1 MLGLPVATELRKP
14 IFKKMVFD
22 KFKFSAAE
30 KQEFDKYIKQLHI
43 AGEISP
49 KTVNIAG
56 AGEIR
61 VIFLLQV
68 TLKEKECP
76 DRLLIHIAKLIEQK
90 MVLVL
95 SFANE
100 IQLTIYHHGHLQRSA
115 WQAAEAGCLKLQGL
129 DMAAVWEN
137 FVLQIGG
144 IELEQGNSLD
154 RQLEV
159 NETREKLAGE
169 IARLSKK
176 MWSARQPKAKLEL
189 RQKINEL
196 QKEIDTLNL

>member
-68 TLKEKECP
+68 TLKEKE
-76 DRLLIHIAKLIEQK
+76 
-90 MVLVL
+90 
-95 SFANE
+95 
-100 IQLTIYHHGHLQRSA
+100 
-115 WQAAEAGCLKLQGL
+115 
-129 DMAAVWEN
+129 
-137 FVLQIGG
+137 
-144 IELEQGNSLD
+144 
-154 RQLEV
+154 
-159 NETREKLAGE
+159 
-169 IARLSKK
+169 
-176 MWSARQPKAKLEL
+176 
-189 RQKINEL
+189 
-196 QKEIDTLNL
+196 